1 LKFGGS
7 WCGNLM
13 NIEVWWHLG
22 WIWSIWIDLDLKPY
36 PNKKWRSNWHEIGF
50 KHVRCNL
57 DVCPMLLS
65 QSTYCSEGVAN
76 VDPSWRK
83 RWCNYPNQHMSQW
96 WVWAN
101 VEVADNMFKLYRWFF
116 FVNICVI

>member
-57 DVCPMLLS
+57 DGCPMLLS

-76 VDPSWRK
+76 FDPSLR
-83 RWCNYPNQHMSQW
+83 
-96 WVWAN
+96 
-101 VEVADNMFKLYRWFF
+101 
-116 FVNICVI
+116 